1 MFIDD
6 IVKECNGSSHTIGW
20 NGQLWLPA
28 VLKHCKHWGFTI
40 YGYEKKKLENLKLTQ
55 EVLES

>member
-1 MFIDD
+1 LFVDY

-20 NGQLWLPA
+20 TGQLWLPE
-28 VLKHCKHWGFTI
+28 VLKHCTYWGLT
-40 YGYEKKKLENLKLTQ
+40 YSKYEKKKLENLRLTQ